1 MKSKEATAQENK
13 KEVITYYLYLLEK
26 PVLVNERTIKHI
38 LISSH
43 CDKHEKHGISKETI
57 IELIQLLNNRYF
69 PFSGKQPEKKNYFK
83 VYPESHNKSVSEKT
97 KYQFSQAIT
106 RHQVKNNL
114 SETEIANKLDLDRQT
129 TTRLLRG
136 YVENFSLDSL
146 TGYVE
151 KLHLPLQI
159 KVSV

>member
-83 VYPESHNKSVSEKT
+83 VYPESHNKSK
-97 KYQFSQAIT
+97 
-106 RHQVKNNL
+106 
-114 SETEIANKLDLDRQT
+114 
-129 TTRLLRG
+129 
-136 YVENFSLDSL
+136 
-146 TGYVE
+146 
-151 KLHLPLQI
+151 I
-159 KVSV
+159 KVYNKIMKKNQEQEIIEIPINAEEEKIFH